1 MQTLELFKPLFMDA
15 HPDGDDAGA
24 DLLTFITE
32 NEATLANYGK
42 IHPDPSLSDAPGP
55 NPAPAPTRVQSRP
68 RPRPPTQPWLPTP
81 DPALTALPPVPDTPF
96 DFFPFGLAGRYAFL
110 VQEARGCHRR
120 VRVPPGA
127 PTVLVR
133 DLARSHYHH
142 VWVPYFGELVRHFGR
157 EGTNRPARTALVP

>member
-55 NPAPAPTRVQSRP
+55 NPAPAPT
-68 RPRPPTQPWLPTP
+68 PTP
-81 DPALTALPPVPDTPF
+81 DPALAPDPRPSPDRTPTHS
-96 DFFPFGLAGRYAFL
+96 RYSL
-110 VQEARGCHRR
+110 
-120 VRVPPGA
+120 
-127 PTVLVR
+127 
-133 DLARSHYHH
+133 
-142 VWVPYFGELVRHFGR
+142 
-157 EGTNRPARTALVP
+157 